1 MHINLFISGVEILT
15 QKIADNLYQMVN
27 ISEYA
32 GILLQMK
39 IRVSFQ
45 NGYKKRSTSPKIRD
59 DIDKQV
65 IFTKEC
71 KSCGHRFKCHF

>member
-32 GILLQMK
+32 GILLQMN
-39 IRVSFQ
+39 ICVSFQ
-45 NGYKKRSTSPKIRD
+45 NAYKKITISPKIRD

-65 IFTKEC
+65 LFTQDC
-71 KSCGHRFKCHF
+71 KKCAHR